1 MFRPKTL
8 SILAGITA
16 VLAFSAIPA
25 SAEFKSTMKPPQS
38 QGNITV
44 INSGVF
50 EDEKVPIKCVEKEIK
65 GQYHIQTK
73 GQIKEHEVGNKQ
85 KQATEGPHLIIQ
97 IKSWGKCKAV
107 VTGLGVPAEVKA
119 CDFQLVQRTSV
130 GQKAAEPLVATASG
144 GVLTTCLLKIGI
156 KTAEPICELQIPP
169 GMETAKESDQ
179 GINVGLEETKLENS
193 GANILATVS
202 VTKGGTGQLGKGVRV
217 EVVGGKK
224 ECPLTTNE
232 NGKLTE
238 LKAELLG
245 VNVS

>member
-44 INSGVF
+44 IESGVF
-50 EDEKVPIKCVEKEIK
+50 EDEGVPIKCVEKEIK

-97 IKSWGKCKAV
+97 IKSWGKCKA
-107 VTGLGVPAEVKA
+107 TILGISIPAEVKG

-130 GQKAAEPLVATASG
+130 GQKEANIATASG
-144 GVLTTCLLKIGI
+144 G
-156 KTAEPICELQIPP
+156 
-169 GMETAKESDQ
+169 
-179 GINVGLEETKLENS
+179 
-193 GANILATVS
+193 
-202 VTKGGTGQLGKGVRV
+202 
-217 EVVGGKK
+217 
-224 ECPLTTNE
+224 
-232 NGKLTE
+232 
-238 LKAELLG
+238 
-245 VNVS
+245 